1 MEIQTGAEEIQHAVS
16 GKDSYFHYC
25 RRSCEVGQHDTKR
38 FTMSIWHKADDFDID
53 HVAQEVDFL
62 LDSDY
67 QGNVY
72 LSVSFD
78 QIKCIY
84 ERILEKEKSGPA

>member
-1 MEIQTGAEEIQHAVS
+1 
-16 GKDSYFHYC
+16 
-25 RRSCEVGQHDTKR
+25 
-38 FTMSIWHKADDFDID
+38 MSIWHKADDFDID
-53 HVAQEVDFL
+53 HTAQEVDFL
-62 LDSDY
+62 LSPDY

-84 ERILEKEKSGPA
+84 ERILEKEKAEREKYYPDRFSRGQYEKDTDNL

>member
-1 MEIQTGAEEIQHAVS
+1 MDPREP
-16 GKDSYFHYC
+16 
-25 RRSCEVGQHDTKR
+25 
-38 FTMSIWHKADDFDID
+38 MSIWHKADDFDID
-53 HVAQEVDFL
+53 YTAQEVDFL
-62 LDSDY
+62 LSPDY

-84 ERILEKEKSGPA
+84 ERILEKEKSGPAFRSHRIVGRTDK